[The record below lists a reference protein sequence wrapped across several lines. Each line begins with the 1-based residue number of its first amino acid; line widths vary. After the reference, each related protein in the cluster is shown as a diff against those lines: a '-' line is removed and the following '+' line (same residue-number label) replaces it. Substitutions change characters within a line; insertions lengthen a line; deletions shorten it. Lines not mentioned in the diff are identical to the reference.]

1 MATVDLS
8 TPHAPPESLLDGLPR
23 RVALT
28 LAELRSVAALAGD
41 APLPFDVI
49 EPRTGTL
56 DDRMGQS
63 RGSAEDGAYLAAL
76 ETLHDPI
83 DSLTRRGLVEDGQVD
98 AGLAGA
104 VGLLATPSVALDI
117 DVRIGDVQAKAWQ
130 REAAGAVSTLATV
143 DGIVFELAWYDTPQW
158 PVELAR
164 VAVVPEDV
172 ELADSAVPAVVD
184 LPFDLA
190 SAAAEAVRTGRA
202 DLLSVLVVQHHGRVV
217 DADGVSVPDAE
228 VQTLLS
234 ALYAEAQGRMR
245 ALVTDVASG
254 DAAVVGVVS
263 WVLLADG
270 WRALRPH
277 HHGEEPRV
285 EVRRVEPA
293 DLATELAP
301 VLAEVAR

>member
-8 TPHAPPESLLDGLPR
+8 TPHPAPESLLDGLPR

-28 LAELRSVAALAGD
+28 LPELREAAARAGD
-41 APLPFDVI
+41 APLPFDVT
-49 EPRTGTL
+49 EPRVGDL

-63 RGSAEDGAYLAAL
+63 RGSAEDSAYLAAL
-76 ETLHDPI
+76 ASLREPV
-83 DSLTRRGLVEDGQVD
+83 DSLTHRGLIQDGVLD

-104 VGLLATPSVALDI
+104 VGLLATPTVALDVDI
-117 DVRIGDVQAKAWQ
+117 RVGGVQAKAWH
-130 REAAGAVSTLATV
+130 REAAGAVATLATV
-143 DGIVFELAWYDTPQW
+143 DGIVFELAWFEAPQW
-158 PVELAR
+158 PAELAR
-164 VAVVPEDV
+164 VTVVPEDV
-172 ELADSAVPAVVD
+172 DLADSAVPAVD

-190 SAAAEAVRTGRA
+190 SAAAEAVRTGRT
-202 DLLSVLVVQHHGRVV
+202 DLLHVLVSQHHGRVV
-217 DADGVSVPDAE
+217 DADGATVPDSEA
-228 VQTLLS
+228 QTLLT

-245 ALVTDVASG
+245 ALVTDLSSG

-277 HHGEEPRV
+277 QDGGEPRV

-293 DLATELAP
+293 DLAVELAP
-301 VLAEVAR
+301 VLAEVTR